1 MAEIKNIVDRVI
13 ETDVLVVGAGG
24 AGANA
29 AVAAARSGAKVMLV
43 AKGALGRS
51 GLGLWKQNAGPK
63 CKKPNQTGA

>member
-13 ETDVLVVGAGG
+13 ETDVLVIGGGG

-29 AVAAARSGAKVMLV
+29 AVAAARSGTKVTLV

-51 GLGLWKQNAGPK
+51 GQYYYVECGLGNGR
-63 CKKPNQTGA
+63 GERISIR